1 VSDISLIYHVI
12 RGQSTIKL
20 YVVYNVL
27 EIFDKLCQSFG
38 EDVLQVLF
46 NSAEGLSAC
55 STDNVTFELMRF
67 LLDEAIA
74 VVAFVVHS
82 FVLLAQ
88 AITLS
93 ACIIAHN
100 NALLALLVSNNFAE
114 IKSNVFKRVSKE
126 NLHNLV
132 YYDIIERFHITAFL
146 LFVLA
151 QNILEAEGPWFD
163 SFLIVSSVFCYDYY
177 L

>member
-1 VSDISLIYHVI
+1 
-12 RGQSTIKL
+12 
-20 YVVYNVL
+20 
-27 EIFDKLCQSFG
+27 
-38 EDVLQVLF
+38 
-46 NSAEGLSAC
+46 
-55 STDNVTFELMRF
+55 M
-67 LLDEAIA
+67 
-74 VVAFVVHS
+74 HS

-93 ACIIAHN
+93 TCIIAHN

-132 YYDIIERFHITAFL
+132 YYGECAYELWLSHFHDSEIRCWWMTMFPLSGWSFWIYCCCIACILSIFFMYSLQLLSSYLVFSISAPLGRMNSSDFCMDLFRVSKPDIL
-146 LFVLA
+146 
-151 QNILEAEGPWFD
+151 NIH
-163 SFLIVSSVFCYDYY
+163 SFLRIKSCAI